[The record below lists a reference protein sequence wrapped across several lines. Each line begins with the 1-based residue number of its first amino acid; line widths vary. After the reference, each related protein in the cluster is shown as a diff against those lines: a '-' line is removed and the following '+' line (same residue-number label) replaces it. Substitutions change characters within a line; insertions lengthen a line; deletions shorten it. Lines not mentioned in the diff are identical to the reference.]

1 MRGET
6 RAPKRDGI
14 HRAML
19 RGKSTHMRARANVVA
34 RELAAVG
41 LTPGSG
47 KRVLLETRKAVLDG
61 WCGLAERLERDGNP
75 QPASTVRRF
84 ADTMPPPL
92 T

>member
-61 WCGLAERLERDGNP
+61 NP